1 MARRKNVLFIIA
13 DQWRGDCLGLL
24 APWVRTPNL
33 DALARRGVTFTRHF
47 GQSAP
52 CGPARASMLTGLY
65 VMNHRVVA
73 NGVPLD
79 SRHPNLALELR
90 RAGRDPCLVGYTTT
104 VPDPR
109 NTTLNDIRF
118 TEWGDVQEG
127 WRVFAHFDEREWRNY
142 FAWVRS
148 KGIELPARPMSLMAP
163 PGPPGPSTAP
173 ARIPAAASDTAWTAE
188 HAIRFLHTSRKDR
201 PWVLHCGFFRP
212 HPPFAAPAPWH
223 AVSAAEPPPAI
234 GAASLEAEAAQHPLM
249 AYWLGAQKRGNY
261 FQDANGLVQ
270 PLTQQEIALT
280 RRAYYGLIAE
290 VDDAIGKILV
300 ELERSGQA
308 EDTLVIFTAD
318 HGEQLG
324 DHGLFGKL
332 GWFDQSYHLPLIICD
347 LANGAGHG
355 RRVNAFTEAVDLMPT
370 MLDWLDIPVPRAC
383 DGVALT
389 PWLRG
394 KTPAAWRDAVHFEYD
409 LRGGWPDPARSPLGL
424 AVDQAAMCAM
434 RTNDWKYVH
443 FAALPPVLYDL
454 RRDSDETRNVAGD
467 PAYAALLAEAAS
479 QMLTWRMRHA
489 DRTLTHLC
497 ATPDGLVDRRNNAG
511 ALNTLGRP
519 ESRTRPEG

>member
-1 MARRKNVLFIIA
+1 MAARKNVLFIIA
-13 DQWRGDCLGLL
+13 DQWRGDCLGVLGHP
-24 APWVRTPNL
+24 AIRTPHL

-79 SRHPNLALELR
+79 RRHPNLALELR
-90 RAGRDPCLVGYTTT
+90 RAGLDPCLVGYTTT

-109 NTTLNDIRF
+109 STTPDDIRF
-118 TEWGDVQEG
+118 TEFGDVQEG

-142 FAWVRS
+142 FAWVRG
-148 KGIELPARPMSLMAP
+148 KGVALPDDPMTLMAP
-163 PGPPGPSTAP
+163 DGPPGPSAAP

-188 HAIRFLHTSRKDR
+188 HSIRFLHTTRKDR

-223 AVSAAEPPPAI
+223 QAVDADAMQPAI
-234 GAASLEAEAAQHPLM
+234 GAPSLQAEAAQHPMM
-249 AYWLGAQKRGNY
+249 AHWLARQQRANY
-261 FQDANGLVQ
+261 FQGASGTVQ
-270 PLTQQEIALT
+270 PLTHDEVALA

-290 VDDAIGKILV
+290 VDDAIGLILTA
-300 ELERSGQA
+300 LAQTGQA
-308 EDTLVIFTAD
+308 EDTLVVFTAD

-324 DHGLFGKL
+324 DHGLFSKL
-332 GWFDQSYHLPLIICD
+332 GWFDQSYHLPLIIADPAC
-347 LANGAGHG
+347 ASAHG
-355 RRVNAFTEAVDLMPT
+355 RQVDAFTEAVDLMPT
-370 MLDWLDIPVPRAC
+370 ILDWLGAPVPRAC
-383 DGVALT
+383 DGVTLT

-394 KTPAAWRDAVHFEYD
+394 ETPAAWRDAVHFEYD
-409 LRGGWPDPARSPLGL
+409 LRGGWPDPRRSPLGIE
-424 AVDQAAMCAM
+424 VDAAAMCGM
-434 RTNDWKYVH
+434 RTAAWKDVH

-454 RRDSDETRNVAGD
+454 RQDPHETRNVASD
-467 PAYAALLAEAAS
+467 PAYAPLLSEAAGR
-479 QMLTWRMRHA
+479 MLSWRMRHA

-497 ATPDGLVDRRNNAG
+497 ATQAGLVDRRSTAASAPVQDG
-511 ALNTLGRP
+511 ETA
-519 ESRTRPEG
+519 